1 MQELTKTIANILS
14 LRQWLTLALL
24 LSGGPV
30 SAQELS
36 TASLE
41 SWLTRY
47 QQAWQQRD
55 AAQAA
60 ALFTENASYQEM
72 PFDAPKAG
80 RAGIRDYWATVTA
93 DQRNINF
100 KSQVVA
106 VNGQTGVA
114 RWSASL
120 TSAASGARVEL
131 DGVFI
136 LKFDGNL
143 CSELREWWHVR
154 TP

>member
-1 MQELTKTIANILS
+1 MLLV
-14 LRQWLTLALL
+14 RRWLTLALL
-24 LSGGPV
+24 LSGGSV

-41 SWLTRY
+41 SWLARY
-47 QQAWQQRD
+47 EQAWEQRD
-55 AAQAA
+55 PAQAA
-60 ALFTENASYQEM
+60 ALFTENAPYHEM

-80 RAGIRDYWATVTA
+80 RAGIRDYWTTVTA
-93 DQRNINF
+93 DQRNVDF

-106 VNGQTGVA
+106 VTGQTGVA

-120 TSAASGARVEL
+120 TSAASGARIEL

>member
-1 MQELTKTIANILS
+1 M
-14 LRQWLTLALL
+14 TLALL
-24 LSGGPV
+24 LSGGSV
-30 SAQELS
+30 SAQELT

-41 SWLTRY
+41 AWLARY
-47 QQAWQQRD
+47 EQAWEQRD
-55 AAQAA
+55 PAQAA
-60 ALFTENASYQEM
+60 ALFTENAPYHEL

-80 RAGIRDYWATVTA
+80 RAGIRDYWASVTA
-93 DQRNINF
+93 DQRNVDF

-114 RWSASL
+114 RWSANL

-136 LKFDGNL
+136 LKFDGSGL

-154 TP
+154 MP

>member
-1 MQELTKTIANILS
+1 M
-14 LRQWLTLALL
+14 
-24 LSGGPV
+24 
-30 SAQELS
+30 SAQQPLT
-36 TASLE
+36 TASLAA
-41 SWLTRY
+41 WLGRY
-47 QQAWQQRD
+47 EQAWEQRD
-55 AAQAA
+55 PAQAA
-60 ALFTENASYQEM
+60 ALFTDNAPYHEM

-93 DQRNINF
+93 DQRNIDF
-100 KSQVVA
+100 KSEVVA

-120 TSAASGARVEL
+120 TSASSGARVEL

-136 LKFDGNL
+136 LQFDRNGL

-154 TP
+154 M

>member
-1 MQELTKTIANILS
+1 MPLV
-14 LRQWLTLALL
+14 RRWLTLALL
-24 LSGGPV
+24 LSGGSV

-41 SWLTRY
+41 SWLARY
-47 QQAWQQRD
+47 EQAWEQRD
-55 AAQAA
+55 PAQAA
-60 ALFTENASYQEM
+60 ALFTENAPYHEM

-80 RAGIRDYWATVTA
+80 RAGIRDYWTTVTA
-93 DQRNINF
+93 DQRNVDF

-106 VNGQTGVA
+106 VTGQTGVA

-120 TSAASGARVEL
+120 TSAASGARIDL

>member
-1 MQELTKTIANILS
+1 MPLV
-14 LRQWLTLALL
+14 RRCLTLALL
-24 LSGGPV
+24 LSGGSV

-41 SWLTRY
+41 SWLARY
-47 QQAWQQRD
+47 EQAWEQRD
-55 AAQAA
+55 PAQAA
-60 ALFTENASYQEM
+60 ALFTENAPYHEM

-80 RAGIRDYWATVTA
+80 RTGIRDYWTTVTA
-93 DQRNINF
+93 DQRNVDF

-120 TSAASGARVEL
+120 TSAASGARIEL
-131 DGVFI
+131 DGVFV

>member
-1 MQELTKTIANILS
+1 MPLV
-14 LRQWLTLALL
+14 RRCLTLALL
-24 LSGGPV
+24 LSGGSV

-41 SWLTRY
+41 SWLARY
-47 QQAWQQRD
+47 EQAWEQRD
-55 AAQAA
+55 PAQAA
-60 ALFTENASYQEM
+60 ALFTENAPYHEM

-80 RAGIRDYWATVTA
+80 RAGIRDYWTTVTA
-93 DQRNINF
+93 DQRNVDF

-106 VNGQTGVA
+106 VTGQTGVA

-120 TSAASGARVEL
+120 TSAASGARIEL